1 MAEWTKD
8 TKLKEFVFNPA
19 TRPILEEAFPM
30 DLEGNMVK
38 LAYGMT
44 IEQSLSFPQAGL
56 DEEARAALIEKMCA
70 AAIAAE
76 A

>member
-1 MAEWTKD
+1 MAFTKD
-8 TKLKEFVFNPA
+8 TKLKEFIDNPEA
-19 TRPILEEAFPM
+19 RKILEENFPM

-44 IEQSLSFPQAGL
+44 IEQALSFPQVGL
-56 DEEARAALIEKMCA
+56 DEAQRVELIEQLCA
-70 AAIAAE
+70 AAE